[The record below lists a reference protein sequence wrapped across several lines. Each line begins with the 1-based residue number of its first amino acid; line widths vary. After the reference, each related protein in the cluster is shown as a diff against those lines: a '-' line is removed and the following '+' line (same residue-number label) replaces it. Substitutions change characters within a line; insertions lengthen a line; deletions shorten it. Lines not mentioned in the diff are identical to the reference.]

1 MKIRQLTQS
10 EQETQRLR
18 DLIDEAKL
26 KTKTAETFAEQVAHG
41 NSPMA
46 LSSCPCN
53 LCR

>member
-1 MKIRQLTQS
+1 MKMKQLTQS

-26 KTKTAETFAEQVAHG
+26 KIKVAETFAEQVAHG
-41 NSPMA
+41 TSPMA

>member
-1 MKIRQLTQS
+1 MKIRQLTQT

-26 KTKTAETFAEQVAHG
+26 KIQLAETFAEKVENG
-41 NSPMA
+41 SIPMA